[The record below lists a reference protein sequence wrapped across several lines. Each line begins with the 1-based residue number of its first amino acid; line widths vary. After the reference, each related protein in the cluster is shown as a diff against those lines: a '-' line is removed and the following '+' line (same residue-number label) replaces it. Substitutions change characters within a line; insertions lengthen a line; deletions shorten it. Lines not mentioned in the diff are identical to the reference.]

1 MFVFGM
7 SENSIVNPSS
17 PIINTCYEKMITNV
31 LSEVRFKCSIF
42 EIFSIL
48 VYISEYNKYLQ
59 QNLSS

>member
-17 PIINTCYEKMITNV
+17 PIINTCYKKMITNV

-59 QNLSS
+59 QNLSR